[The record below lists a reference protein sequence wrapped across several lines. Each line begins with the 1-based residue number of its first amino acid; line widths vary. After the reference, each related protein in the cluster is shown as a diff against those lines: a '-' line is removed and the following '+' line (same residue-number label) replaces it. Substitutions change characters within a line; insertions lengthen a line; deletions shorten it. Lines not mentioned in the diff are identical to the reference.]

1 MAMSLETEIYH
12 QGSFTPKYIQFDAR
26 RNGKVTK
33 IEGGPF
39 LSILT
44 LTNHVE
50 TLSRECTIGK
60 KTAKIRSLL
69 KLNDLMLLP
78 Y

>member
-33 IEGGPF
+33 IEGGSF

-50 TLSRECTIGK
+50 ALSSLDSRECTIGK
-60 KTAKIRSLL
+60 KNAKIR
-69 KLNDLMLLP
+69 
-78 Y
+78 